1 MTQDGILFSQLLA
14 LIKCSFKTKYVATS
28 GGDLYY
34 LSIEDIDTT
43 KECHSLTIKWKRGE
57 GICGHP
63 WMHLCMTLEDIRP
76 KYRYSGEKR
85 GILQA
90 YYFEG
95 DNCNERTRFLYK
107 IMADGVDIIDDIGL
121 IGNGKLQKRL

>member
-1 MTQDGILFSQLLA
+1 MKNEILFSQLIA
-14 LIKCSFKTKYVATS
+14 LIKCSFKTTYVATC
-28 GGDLYY
+28 GGDLDF
-34 LSIEDIDTT
+34 LQIENIDPL
-43 KECHSLTIKWKRGE
+43 KECHSLMIKWKRGE

-63 WMHLCMTLEDIRP
+63 WMHLCMTLENIRP

-107 IMADGVDIIDDIGL
+107 IIADGIEIIDDIGV
-121 IGNGKLQKRL
+121 IGNGKRCKRL